1 MRRSIINNIRGFLQW
16 PYVGLLVLCAAWF
29 AIYLLSVLYLQNQ
42 ELQTWTSRLTAATL
56 GSYLTAILV
65 DKSFRDK
72 ERREEARI
80 RNTALEEL
88 RIPLNAHLSHLTH
101 WYTASL
107 SEQSDEFPSSWLEFL
122 ESDYVE
128 TVQKLD
134 FSSSTPSTDEN
145 KIWLA
150 YSSEHMREFRND
162 VNSVTTKYSHAMDSE
177 MVHTLQELAT
187 SQMMS
192 TIINMHKALPEI
204 ERLEGK
210 KHAKDI
216 AEELGLVIN
225 DDVEDHI
232 SNLISL
238 IEYYD
243 EPDAPDIAPFEGTS
257 LHRDDVVP
265 EIGSARLDVEIISES
280 DREHLT
286 EE

>member
-1 MRRSIINNIRGFLQW
+1 
-16 PYVGLLVLCAAWF
+16 VGLLVLCAAWF
-29 AIYLLSVLYLQNQ
+29 AIYLFSFLYLQNQ

-72 ERREEARI
+72 ERREEVRI

-88 RIPLNAHLSHLTH
+88 RIPLNAHLNHLTS

-107 SEQSDEFPSSWLEFL
+107 SEQPDEISSSWMEFL
-122 ESDYVE
+122 NSDYVD

-134 FSSSTPSTDEN
+134 FSSSTHTTDEN
-145 KIWLA
+145 KIGLA
-150 YSSEHMREFRND
+150 YSSEHMKEFQND
-162 VNSVTTKYSHAMDSE
+162 VNSVATKYSHAMDSE

-187 SQMMS
+187 SQMVS
-192 TIINMHKALPEI
+192 TIINMHRALPEI

-216 AEELGLVIN
+216 TGELALVIN

-232 SNLISL
+232 SNLMSL

-243 EPDAPDIAPFEGTS
+243 ESDAPDIAPFEGTS
-257 LHRDDVVP
+257 LHSANVAP
-265 EIGSARLDVEIISES
+265 QIGSARLDLEIISEN
-280 DREHLT
+280 DREDLT